1 MSGDR
6 SGERIAFI
14 SDLHSTLEALS
25 AVLRDVESKNVH
37 KIVCLGDV
45 VGYGPDPI
53 EVLDI
58 VREVC
63 EVVIE
68 GNHDEAIGYRI
79 PRHFKRLA
87 ARAALWTR
95 QRLKP
100 KKNAKPEVRDRWK
113 YLRGLP
119 GTEDLGGWLLS
130 HGSPVSNLDYVYD
143 KQAALEVFERDMQ
156 SFQTCFLGHT
166 HVPGIFVMD
175 EGEGVHW
182 VPAEEGK
189 RYRVKARKMIVNVGS
204 VGQPRDG
211 DNRAC
216 WVLARD
222 DGTISFRRVAYE
234 IEKTADKIVKARLD
248 PSLAE
253 RLFVGE

>member
-1 MSGDR
+1 VT
-6 SGERIAFI
+6 ERIAFI
-14 SDLHSTLEALS
+14 SDLHSNLEALR
-25 AVLRDVESKNVH
+25 AVLADIERKRVK
-37 KIVCLGDV
+37 KIICLGDV
-45 VGYGPDPI
+45 IGYGPDPNA
-53 EVLDI
+53 VLDI
-58 VREVC
+58 TRLIC
-63 EVVIE
+63 GLVIE

-95 QRLKP
+95 QRVKP
-100 KKNAKPEVRDRWK
+100 KKGRGQKDARERWK

-119 GTEDLGGWLLS
+119 DTHELGGWLLA

-143 KQAALEVFERDMQ
+143 KQAALEVFERDMGAE
-156 SFQTCFLGHT
+156 FKTCFLGHT
-166 HVPGIFVMD
+166 HVPGIFLQDV
-175 EGEGVHW
+175 GEGVHY

-189 RYRVKARKMIVNVGS
+189 RYRVKSRKMIINVGS

-211 DNRAC
+211 DPRAC

-222 DGTISFRRVAYE
+222 DGTFSFRRVAYE
-234 IEKTADKIVKARLD
+234 IEQTADKIEHSGLD
-248 PSLAE
+248 RSLGE